1 VPEKPR
7 PVPPALDPVVLDGLV
22 PGDAYDL
29 EPGADLEGFEIADLR
44 LDAVALEDASVYG
57 SRLTGL
63 RADEADLRH
72 TTLAEVVLERVDVP
86 VVRGVR
92 GRWRGVEVR
101 DARLGSAELYESTW
115 DRVHLVGCKLG
126 FVNLR
131 GAELRDVLF
140 TDCTVDELDLVQARA
155 VRVAFAGTRVRR
167 LDVQASTLE
176 SVDLRG
182 ADLDEVAGVRSLA
195 GTTVTPDQLAR
206 LAPLLADGLG
216 ITVAD

>member
-1 VPEKPR
+1 
-7 PVPPALDPVVLDGLV
+7 
-22 PGDAYDL
+22 
-29 EPGADLEGFEIADLR
+29 
-44 LDAVALEDASVYG
+44 
-57 SRLTGL
+57 
-63 RADEADLRH
+63 
-72 TTLAEVVLERVDVP
+72 VLERVDVP

-92 GRWRGVEVR
+92 GRWRDVEVR

-155 VRVAFAGTRVRR
+155 TRVAFAGTRVRR

-176 SVDLRG
+176 HVDLRG

-195 GTTVTPDQLAR
+195 GATVTPEQLAR
-206 LAPLLADGLG
+206 LAPLLAEGLG
-216 ITVAD
+216 IAVEDVAG